1 MMRSVATD
9 RKHESIDVRAE
20 LGQLLAAGRI
30 GDARRVLA
38 SLHSLSS
45 SEKLAQCLVE
55 AASGNESDA
64 FTAAVDLVSRD
75 VDPAILVEALA
86 LAGRV
91 DYAKGRSVDG
101 ANRFARAKQ
110 VAGGTGNK
118 TLQARAVAT
127 HTEALLHF
135 FTLESAI
142 NNVRLLRQTAIAAGN
157 PECLFEFHLI
167 VAEME
172 SRLGHSNRAVREL
185 ELADVFLRPRQV

>member
-1 MMRSVATD
+1 MRSVATD
-9 RKHESIDVRAE
+9 REHESIDVRAE

-45 SEKLAQCLVE
+45 GEKLAQCLVE

-118 TLQARAVAT
+118 TLTRAVAT
-127 HTEALLHF
+127 HTKPYFTSTLWRARSTTFVHCVRQRLPPAILNASSSSTSSLRRWRANSVTRTALF
-135 FTLESAI
+135 GSWS
-142 NNVRLLRQTAIAAGN
+142 LLT
-157 PECLFEFHLI
+157 C
-167 VAEME
+167 
-172 SRLGHSNRAVREL
+172 S
-185 ELADVFLRPRQV
+185 